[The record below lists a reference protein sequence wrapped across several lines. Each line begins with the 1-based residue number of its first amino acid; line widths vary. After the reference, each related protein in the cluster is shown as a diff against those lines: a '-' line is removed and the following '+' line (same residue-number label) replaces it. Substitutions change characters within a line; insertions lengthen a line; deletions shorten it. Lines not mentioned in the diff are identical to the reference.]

1 MNTEVLVHLFHI
13 VLVGGL
19 FFYVGIKRDKMPP
32 LMFPTL
38 LGLGI
43 FVAAYHLF
51 KALKKKDAWVNYI
64 HIFLIA
70 PLLVFIGLSKQET
83 PRKYFEVLLMFGF
96 AAIGYHGYYLFSFLK
111 ANPP

>member
-1 MNTEVLVHLFHI
+1 MNTQVLVNLFHI
-13 VLVGGL
+13 VLVGL
-19 FFYVGIKRDKMPP
+19 FFYVGIKRDKIPP
-32 LMFPTL
+32 AMFPGL
-38 LGLGI
+38 VGLGI

-51 KALKKKDAWVNYI
+51 KASKKKDAWVNYI

-83 PRKYFEVLLMFGF
+83 PRKYFEIVLMLGF
-96 AAIGYHGYYLFSFLK
+96 AAIGYHGYYLLSFLK